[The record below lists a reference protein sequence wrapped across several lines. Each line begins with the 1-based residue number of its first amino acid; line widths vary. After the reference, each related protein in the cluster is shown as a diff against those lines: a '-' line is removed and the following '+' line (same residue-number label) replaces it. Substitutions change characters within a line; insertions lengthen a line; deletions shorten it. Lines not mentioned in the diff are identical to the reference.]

1 MGMKKTEIGM
11 IPEDWDVQR
20 FEDTFR
26 ILSNNTYSRAE
37 LNYANG
43 QFRNI
48 HYGDVL
54 ILFPEVV
61 DCTREDVPYINDG
74 VRISGSAQPL
84 QDGDIVMADTA
95 EDETVGKVTEVTNTS
110 DKPVMAGLHTIPC
123 RVKSGVFV
131 TKWLGYYMNS
141 HLYHDQL
148 LPYIHGTK
156 VSSVS
161 KGSLGDTVIIV
172 PKASEQK
179 RIVDALSDVDALISK
194 LQKLIRKKK
203 DVRQGTMQILVTGKE
218 RLYGYSDKWESTTIN
233 SLCKLVTKQTGF
245 DYSAE
250 IKPSLANEAQVGTLP
265 FIQNKDFE
273 GFDINYNTDFF
284 IPYDIAVKYPKILL
298 DEVCLLISISGR
310 IGNVAK
316 FDNRFKA
323 FAGGA
328 VGIAKFYDPTLVD
341 WCMLY
346 LQSSAGQE
354 QIFSHEKVGAQHNLT
369 VEDVRRL
376 EIKLPQKS
384 EREEIVGII
393 GDINSEIRKLEEKL
407 SKYQK
412 VKQGMMD
419 ELLTG
424 KVRLV

>member
-1 MGMKKTEIGM
+1 MPKT
-11 IPEDWDVQR
+11 P
-20 FEDTFR
+20 
-26 ILSNNTYSRAE
+26 
-37 LNYANG
+37 
-43 QFRNI
+43 
-48 HYGDVL
+48 
-54 ILFPEVV
+54 
-61 DCTREDVPYINDG
+61 
-74 VRISGSAQPL
+74 
-84 QDGDIVMADTA
+84 
-95 EDETVGKVTEVTNTS
+95 
-110 DKPVMAGLHTIPC
+110 
-123 RVKSGVFV
+123 
-131 TKWLGYYMNS
+131 
-141 HLYHDQL
+141 
-148 LPYIHGTK
+148 
-156 VSSVS
+156 
-161 KGSLGDTVIIV
+161 
-172 PKASEQK
+172 EQK
-179 RIVDALSDVDALISK
+179 RIVDALSDVDALAVD
-194 LQKLIRKKK
+194 LEKLIRKKK
-203 DVRQGTMQILVTGKE
+203 DIRQGTMQMLLTGKK
-218 RLYGYSDKWESTTIN
+218 RLEGYSDKWESTTIN

-250 IKPSLANEAQVGTLP
+250 IKPSLVNEAQIGALP

-284 IPYDIAVKYPKILL
+284 IPHDVAVKYPKILL

-316 FDNRFKA
+316 FDNRFEA

-328 VGIAKFYDPTLVD
+328 VGIAKFYDPSLVD

-376 EIKLPQKS
+376 EIKLPQKP

-393 GDINSEIRKLEEKL
+393 GDINLEIHKLEEKL

-412 VKQGMMD
+412 IKQGMME

-424 KVRLV
+424 KVRLM

>member
-1 MGMKKTEIGM
+1 MVRGWIGCPVTEVLKAGGIKIGPFGSQLKKEMLLSDGIYRVYGQENVYEHDFSLGDRFLTKEHFNRLNSCEILPRDFVMSTMGTIGKCAIVPDSIQRGIMDSHLIRLRFDDKKIRSDYMLQLFSDQYHYLSDQTARLAVGGIMDGLSVG
-11 IPEDWDVQR
+11 IVSRLNVVYPESLEEQER
-20 FEDTFR
+20 IIT
-26 ILSNNTYSRAE
+26 ILSNT
-37 LNYANG
+37 
-43 QFRNI
+43 
-48 HYGDVL
+48 
-54 ILFPEVV
+54 
-61 DCTREDVPYINDG
+61 
-74 VRISGSAQPL
+74 
-84 QDGDIVMADTA
+84 
-95 EDETVGKVTEVTNTS
+95 
-110 DKPVMAGLHTIPC
+110 
-123 RVKSGVFV
+123 
-131 TKWLGYYMNS
+131 
-141 HLYHDQL
+141 
-148 LPYIHGTK
+148 
-156 VSSVS
+156 
-161 KGSLGDTVIIV
+161 
-172 PKASEQK
+172 
-179 RIVDALSDVDALISK
+179 DALITDLK
-194 LQKLIRKKK
+194 KLIRKKK
-203 DVRQGTMQILVTGKE
+203 DIRQGTMQMLVTGKK
-218 RLYGYSDKWESTTIN
+218 RLEGYSDEWESTTIN

-250 IKPSLANEAQVGTLP
+250 IKPSLVNEAQIGTLP

-284 IPYDIAVKYPKILL
+284 IPYDVAVKYPKILL

-316 FDNRFKA
+316 FDNKYKA

-328 VGIAKFYDPTLVD
+328 VGIAKFYDPSLVD

-376 EIKLPQKS
+376 EIKLPKKQ
-384 EREEIVGII
+384 EREEIVSII

-412 VKQGMMD
+412 VKQGMME